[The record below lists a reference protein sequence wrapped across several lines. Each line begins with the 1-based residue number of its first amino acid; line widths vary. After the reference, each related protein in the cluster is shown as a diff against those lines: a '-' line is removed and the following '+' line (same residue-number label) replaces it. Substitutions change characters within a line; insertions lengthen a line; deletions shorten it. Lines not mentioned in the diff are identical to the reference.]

1 MSHARHD
8 MTNDTRRKA
17 HATPTL
23 AHPTQVGCRKLTPRQ
38 PHLDR
43 LHRMTWARGG
53 RAWASGRVCGRG
65 LHRPWREW
73 VRKEASNTT
82 TWTHRNPHLAVQPSR
97 AIRRPARTKTLG
109 RDAIKES
116 VPSTHDTHN
125 PVFPRDVRRAST
137 KGFFWSAKCDYTWLG
152 FFLRSQTVFNGAPFL
167 VNTQV
172 PPQVAPTTTPPTAS
186 PPTTMHVRRH
196 WPVGRGTRCPV
207 CPRGGVR
214 GLWRRLE

>member
-43 LHRMTWARGG
+43 LRRMTWARGG
-53 RAWASGRVCGRG
+53 RAWASGRVCERG

-137 KGFFWSAKCDYTWLG
+137 KECE
-152 FFLRSQTVFNGAPFL
+152 Q
-167 VNTQV
+167 
-172 PPQVAPTTTPPTAS
+172 
-186 PPTTMHVRRH
+186 
-196 WPVGRGTRCPV
+196 
-207 CPRGGVR
+207 GVS
-214 GLWRRLE
+214 G